1 MGSFLTGEAI
11 YLVQISP
18 YNSQFSSSC
27 YFPGP
32 ILSLMS
38 HLILLVE
45 STVRFVPEEHNRA
58 HSPRGHGL
66 LSGKSWWVAVS
77 CDLHCNRIN
86 QCRFLTGI
94 TAKGF

>member
-18 YNSQFSSSC
+18 YSSQLSNS
-27 YFPGP
+27 YFPGS
-32 ILSLMS
+32 ILSLVS
-38 HLILLVE
+38 HLILLAE

-58 HSPRGHGL
+58 HSPGGHGL

-77 CDLHCNRIN
+77 RDIHQSNQPMPIFNWNRVS
-86 QCRFLTGI
+86 
-94 TAKGF
+94 KGF